1 MRGFRAALARASAR
15 SRAELQGARRRHPSD
30 LARRLSHSGAA
41 PARPSFG
48 IAFDIDGVILRGRS
62 PIGGSPQAIRRLYS
76 EDGTLKI
83 PFLFL
88 TNGGGVPEQKR
99 ALELSEILGVNI
111 SPAQVVHG
119 SSPYKEL
126 VNRFEND
133 LIIAVGKGEPAAVM
147 VDYGFR
153 KVLSIDEYSS
163 YFKDIDPLAPF
174 KKWIVQQPDN
184 KNLMS
189 EKVHPSYDVFE
200 ERVKGVF
207 VVSDPVDWGR
217 DLQVLCDILSTGGLP
232 GSGRGDQPPLYFAS
246 DDLEYQ
252 AAFPSERLGM
262 GAFRIALESIFNQVN
277 DHQLKYISYGKPN
290 PFVFKNAANILEK
303 LAICMHPSSLPTK
316 EVEEHR
322 FSTIYMVGDN
332 PKVDINGALKAGPPW
347 SPVLTRTGVFR
358 GKDNDPQ
365 YPADLVVDTVED
377 AINCILEKECYVP
390 ASSKKRINDEIMV

>member
-365 YPADLVVDTVED
+365 YPADLV
-377 AINCILEKECYVP
+377 CYVLLVIY
-390 ASSKKRINDEIMV
+390 RINVYCQVI

>member
-1 MRGFRAALARASAR
+1 MSVRVETASNSPRTRVVVDASSRTGDGGGVGLDSGLAFAGGRWRRVVERRGRRVGGMRGFRAALARASAR
-15 SRAELQGARRRHPSD
+15 SRAELQAARRRHPSD

-88 TNGGGVPEQKR
+88 TNGGGVPEHKR
-99 ALELSEILGVNI
+99 ALELSELLGVNI

-119 SSPYKEL
+119 HSPYREL

-153 KVLSIDEYSS
+153 KALSIDEYSS
-163 YFKDIDPLAPF
+163 YFRDIDPLAPF
-174 KKWIVQQPDN
+174 KKWIVQQADN

-189 EKVHPSYDVFE
+189 EKVRPSYDVFE

-232 GSGRGDQPPLYFAS
+232 GSGTGDQPPLYFAS

-252 AAFPSERLGM
+252 AGFPSERLGM
-262 GAFRIALESIFNQVN
+262 GAFRIALESIFNQL
-277 DHQLKYISYGKPN
+277 DPLGH
-290 PFVFKNAANILEK
+290 PFLQG
-303 LAICMHPSSLPTK
+303 LAGRRI
-316 EVEEHR
+316 VR
-322 FSTIYMVGDN
+322 
-332 PKVDINGALKAGPPW
+332 GPGQQ
-347 SPVLTRTGVFR
+347 S
-358 GKDNDPQ
+358 
-365 YPADLVVDTVED
+365 
-377 AINCILEKECYVP
+377 
-390 ASSKKRINDEIMV
+390 